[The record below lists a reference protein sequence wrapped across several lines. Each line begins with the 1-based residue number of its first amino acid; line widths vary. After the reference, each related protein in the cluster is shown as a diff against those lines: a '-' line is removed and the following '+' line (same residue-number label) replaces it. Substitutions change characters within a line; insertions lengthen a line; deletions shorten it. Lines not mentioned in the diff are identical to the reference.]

1 MGLALFPH
9 IYAADVQLGLHVG
22 PKKLKQ
28 GLYQKLLPVN
38 GICSL
43 AGPPCLDSVGKEA
56 LSLTET

>member
-1 MGLALFPH
+1 MNL
-9 IYAADVQLGLHVG
+9 ADVQLGLHVG